1 MPSSSHGGAI
11 TASSHGTDACHPNV
25 ICQCFVTAT
34 LVLCPIS
41 IFSSEPYLARMMG
54 NEIFPKTM
62 HEKMTMIRY
71 CLVNENDVSSTTWS
85 LITGLI
91 AHAHI
96 ILFTEPLQ
104 WFQALLV
111 LILRGWWWNKPRMQI
126 RNALCERSNICVTS
140 FAAAFWEKRW
150 WCDVNWGMLNTN
162 SVWLMPRMISFNTFL
177 VNVKARSE

>member
-1 MPSSSHGGAI
+1 MSSVNALSLPHWCCVPFPYSHQSLIWREWWAMR
-11 TASSHGTDACHPNV
+11 
-25 ICQCFVTAT
+25 
-34 LVLCPIS
+34 
-41 IFSSEPYLARMMG
+41 Y
-54 NEIFPKTM
+54 FPKPCMRRWPWLDTVLSM
-62 HEKMTMIRY
+62 KMMY
-71 CLVNENDVSSTTWS
+71 HLLHDL